1 MREILF
7 RGKRVDDGKWVEGF
21 YSQMPN
27 TYAEDGKP
35 LRHCI
40 DDYPCCNVVNPET
53 VGQYTG
59 LTDKNGRRIFE
70 GDVVAYRE
78 YGNLVVA
85 WDDGTFQLMREDT
98 LYELLDHYST
108 RFSVVIGNI
117 YDNPELLG
125 EVSDN
130 G

>member
-7 RGKRVDDGKWVEGF
+7 RGKRTDNSAWETGSLVVIWPGTSMETVFITDKSTGYQTKVDP
-21 YSQMPN
+21 S
-27 TYAEDGKP
+27 
-35 LRHCI
+35 
-40 DDYPCCNVVNPET
+40 T

-59 LTDKNGRRIFE
+59 LTDKNGKRIFE

-78 YGNLVVA
+78 YGNLAVV
-85 WDDGTFQLMREDT
+85 WDDGAFQLMREVYDT
-98 LYELLDHYST
+98 LDHYST

-125 EVSDN
+125 EVSDGN
-130 G
+130 PKD